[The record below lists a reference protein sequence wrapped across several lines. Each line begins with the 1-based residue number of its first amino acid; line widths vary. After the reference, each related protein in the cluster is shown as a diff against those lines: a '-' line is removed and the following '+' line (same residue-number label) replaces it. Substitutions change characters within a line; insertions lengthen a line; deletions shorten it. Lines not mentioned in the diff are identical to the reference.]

1 MTTVLGVMA
10 KIFALISFAF
20 ILIFGAGVLPYSKAQ
35 TKPACGIELGGIIRT
50 PLDQHQ
56 FCKGSDDGQKAADN
70 DFQHHAKFNDS
81 PSQSAA
87 LNRTAAYNE
96 GYAISYGDE
105 WSILKNG

>member
-1 MTTVLGVMA
+1 MTTVLGVMT
-10 KIFALISFAF
+10 KIFVLIPFAF
-20 ILIFGAGVLPYSKAQ
+20 ILIFGAGLLPHSKAQ
-35 TKPACGIELGGIIRT
+35 AKPACGIELGGIIRT

-70 DFQHHAKFNDS
+70 DFQLHAKFNDS

-96 GYAISYGDE
+96 GYTIGYDDE